1 MASAIV
7 LLAVAAA
14 CAFCAWFSLRAKG
27 PLLTVAY
34 LTTRPEG
41 RKAMR
46 TRRAYR
52 QVGTA
57 YIIVGAASA
66 FAAAYAARGSQWL
79 LAMAAL
85 LAGLTLLYSILQI
98 LSCEKRGD

>member
-1 MASAIV
+1 MACAIV

-14 CAFCAWFSLRAKG
+14 CALCAWFSLRAKG

-34 LTTRPEG
+34 LITKPDG

-46 TRRAYR
+46 TRQAYR

-66 FAAAYAARGSQWL
+66 FAAAYAARGAQWL

-85 LAGLTLLYSILQI
+85 FAGLTLLYTVLHT
-98 LSCEKRGD
+98 LYYEKRGD